1 MKTITLRAKA
11 YFFGRLLKVVG
22 IVFGFGSITFL
33 TMCAKYGYIA
43 EANGRISGKV
53 TSAETGA
60 VIKDIEITIK
70 EWAIVTKTDTNGLFQ
85 INDIVP
91 TQLTIEAKDIDSTQN
106 GEFQNSVKTVQVNPN
121 ESKTCDF
128 ALTPK

>member
-1 MKTITLRAKA
+1 MKNITLRVKA
-11 YFFGRLLKVVG
+11 YFLGRLLKLAG
-22 IVFGFGSITFL
+22 IIFGFGSITFL

-60 VIKDIEITIK
+60 VIKDIEISIK
-70 EWAIVTKTDTNGLFQ
+70 ERAIIATTDTNGFFQ
-85 INDIVP
+85 INDLEPIEFI
-91 TQLTIEAKDIDSTQN
+91 IEAKDIDSTQN
-106 GEFQNSVKTVQVNPN
+106 GEFQNSVKTVLVSPN

-128 ALTPK
+128 ALNPK